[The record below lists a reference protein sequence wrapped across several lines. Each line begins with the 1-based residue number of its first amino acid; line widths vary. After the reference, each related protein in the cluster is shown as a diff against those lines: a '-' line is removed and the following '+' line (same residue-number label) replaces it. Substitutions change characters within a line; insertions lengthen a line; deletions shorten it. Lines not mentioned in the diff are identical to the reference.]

1 MSLNT
6 PQNPENKFRVL
17 IRDMLT
23 VSIQI
28 RTLWKRKL
36 YNKEK
41 TVYDKKIKESL
52 ANWMC
57 LLTETSTNIMQK
69 PGTCEILL
77 PRINTKSVYV

>member
-1 MSLNT
+1 M
-6 PQNPENKFRVL
+6 
-17 IRDMLT
+17 I
-23 VSIQI
+23 
-28 RTLWKRKL
+28 
-36 YNKEK
+36 
-41 TVYDKKIKESL
+41 KKIKESL